1 MRSRVAD
8 FQEHAAPSVQQKD
21 EDWYRK
27 QLESKCPDMIIK
39 GKDFMIRCPFH
50 ADNSPSCGV
59 DRQTGVFN
67 CWSCKAGGG
76 WNKLAKK
83 LDMERLAW
91 KGDGKKRD
99 FQAGE
104 VKNDL
109 ARALTKAGVVDPS
122 KQKAGKVR
130 PLVEPWPAH
139 LEWRS
144 LTGAFLST
152 LGCIKVV
159 DLMHNVMRIG
169 LPVRTTDGE
178 ILGYTCRA
186 VDPVDAEPKYTPLAA
201 DRTTWRAKELPAN
214 ISLFLVDRAMD
225 ENWDKV
231 VLVEGPYDALKL
243 YAAGVPALAIL
254 GTGNWTAQKASIL
267 LGLGLSTVFVMM
279 DNDKS
284 GWEAQ
289 DRIVKDLQQSIK
301 TVGLRLPA
309 SLKDPGGMSPSQ
321 IAWLKKKVGA

>member
-1 MRSRVAD
+1 
-8 FQEHAAPSVQQKD
+8 
-21 EDWYRK
+21 
-27 QLESKCPDMIIK
+27 
-39 GKDFMIRCPFH
+39 
-50 ADNSPSCGV
+50 
-59 DRQTGVFN
+59 
-67 CWSCKAGGG
+67 
-76 WNKLAKK
+76 
-83 LDMERLAW
+83 
-91 KGDGKKRD
+91 
-99 FQAGE
+99 
-104 VKNDL
+104 
-109 ARALTKAGVVDPS
+109 
-122 KQKAGKVR
+122 
-130 PLVEPWPAH
+130 
-139 LEWRS
+139 
-144 LTGAFLST
+144 
-152 LGCIKVV
+152 
-159 DLMHNVMRIG
+159 
-169 LPVRTTDGE
+169 
-178 ILGYTCRA
+178 
-186 VDPVDAEPKYTPLAA
+186 
-201 DRTTWRAKELPAN
+201 
-214 ISLFLVDRAMD
+214 MD